1 MLKLNKSVRVQVMK
15 STFLSA
21 HKLKRE
27 LFRFMALFRADLTE
41 SGPELQNISYG
52 TLYEQSSSELYGC
65 FWWIKKREKVHWV
78 EIESID

>member
-27 LFRFMALFRADLTE
+27 LFRFMALFRANLTE

-52 TLYEQSSSELYGC
+52 TL
-65 FWWIKKREKVHWV
+65 
-78 EIESID
+78 